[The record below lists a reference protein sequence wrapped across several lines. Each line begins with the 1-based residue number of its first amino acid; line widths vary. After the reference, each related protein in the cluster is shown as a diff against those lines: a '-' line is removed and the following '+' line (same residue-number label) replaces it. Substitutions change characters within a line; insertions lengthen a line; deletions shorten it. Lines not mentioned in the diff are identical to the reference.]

1 MYFPS
6 KKDIWLSLLYWGV
19 ILFIVLIYI
28 FGGEPVGMQL
38 ITYKSVLGYV
48 LSASTIGLLLWIWF
62 RTGYKLVD
70 GIIKVQY
77 GPFRRTITIKEIKK
91 LNKNMSPFMAPAL
104 SVDRLEILHNNY
116 KIIHVSP
123 KNEEEFIRLLV
134 KENPKIQISHKIYSE
149 NLQQ

>member
-1 MYFPS
+1 
-6 KKDIWLSLLYWGV
+6 
-19 ILFIVLIYI
+19 
-28 FGGEPVGMQL
+28 MQL